1 MGTVRVVQEPLLQHM
16 ASDEIKR
23 RNETEKKRRDRFNSL
38 IDELAG
44 FICDRCKTK
53 RSKHKCSILKIT
65 KEYFL
70 EQEELAGQKTSQ
82 DPFGWEKP
90 DFLADDE
97 LCFVLQ
103 ESSRAFVFA
112 VDRESKIVYSSDSAL
127 NAVGYLPCQI
137 LQRSIYDFIHLQY
150 HFIFQGLLSNFLI
163 SSVGDTKVSQRFEPF
178 LCYFCRGPYAQE
190 KGFEAVI
197 CHGTIFKNLQPDEG
211 QTLEDSHYILV
222 LAKPLN
228 RVSTNTTL
236 VCSDGPQTKFTARIC
251 VVGKYEYL
259 DKRVVSVLGFF
270 PSELIG
276 NSFFDYCH
284 PEDLENLAEYCEI
297 LLMTGRLATCYYRQ
311 LTKAQS
317 WIWLRSLFDLSYSD
331 WSSKPQAITCL
342 SWVVHH
348 EEVCARHEDILASD
362 RVRFEQIRAAHQN
375 ANCKLISSPSSNQS
389 PESAWPGVT
398 SGRTIGSERE
408 ISKVNRVTSTIVSDV
423 QSDNNINKLTTNEMV
438 DFQGFLARLQFPEKL
453 TTAQENAHLLLTGM
467 YKDLLNTIKKQNEEL
482 ESIQKQLK
490 VEGELRDLLETLE
503 EVKARNDMKEEYAVT
518 SKIMEKFEEI
528 RNECTGTRAEKPLA
542 GSYELC
548 RKRLEEIRGDKRV
561 RKRQDATVNDV
572 QTAELFSDLFGQ
584 QNIYSLLHKD
594 QQQSQLRVHDEDIF
608 FDQAKS
614 LQNQGQQFQMQE
626 QVLTEQLHSAQ
637 NLPQQ
642 RQRDRN
648 GNILPQA
655 EQELVLEIPNNQQQT
670 EHRIE
675 SWDFP
680 PAQSSTIFPFD
691 LSLLSVPNSA
701 AFPMYPPEEH

>member
-1 MGTVRVVQEPLLQHM
+1 M

-44 FICDRCKTK
+44 FISDRCETK

-70 EQEELAGQKTSQ
+70 EQEELAAQKTTQ
-82 DPFGWEKP
+82 DPFGCGKH
-90 DFLADDE
+90 DFLTDDE

-112 VDRESKIVYSSDSAL
+112 VDRESKIVYASDSAL
-127 NAVGYLPCQI
+127 NAVGYLPSQI
-137 LQRSIYDFIHLQY
+137 LQRSIYDLIHLQY
-150 HFIFQGLLSNFLI
+150 HFIFQGLFNFLTAP
-163 SSVGDTKVSQRFEPF
+163 VDDTKFSQRFEPF
-178 LCYFCRGPYAQE
+178 LCYFCRGPHAQE
-190 KGFEAVI
+190 NGFEAVS
-197 CHGTIFKNLQPDEG
+197 CQGTIFKKLPLDEG

-228 RVSTNTTL
+228 RVSTNMTL

-259 DKRVVSVLGFF
+259 DRRVASVLGFV

-284 PEDLENLAEYCEI
+284 PEDLENLTEYCEV

-362 RVRFEQIRAAHQN
+362 RVRFEQIRAVHQN
-375 ANCKLISSPSSNQS
+375 ASSKLISSPSSNQV

-398 SGRTIGSERE
+398 NGRTITSERE

-423 QSDNNINKLTTNEMV
+423 QSDNNDNKLTTNELV
-438 DFQGFLARLQFPEKL
+438 DFQGFLTRLQFPEQL
-453 TTAQENAHLLLTGM
+453 TTAQENAHLFLTGM
-467 YKDLLNTIKKQNEEL
+467 YTDLLNTMKKQTEEL

-490 VEGELRDLLETLE
+490 VGGELRDLLEKLE

-518 SKIMEKFEEI
+518 SKILEKFDVV
-528 RNECTGTRAEKPLA
+528 RNECTGTRAEKTLA

-548 RKRLEEIRGDKRV
+548 RKRLEEIRDDKCF
-561 RKRQDATVNDV
+561 RKRLDTAVNEV
-572 QTAELFSDLFGQ
+572 PTADLFSDLFGQ
-584 QNIYSLLHKD
+584 QNIHSPLQKD
-594 QQQSQLRVHDEDIF
+594 QQLLLRVHDENIF
-608 FDQAKS
+608 FDQDKS
-614 LQNQGQQFQMQE
+614 YQTEGQQFQMQQ
-626 QVLTEQLHSAQ
+626 QVLLEQLHSAP
-637 NLPQQ
+637 NLSQQ
-642 RQRDRN
+642 KPRDRN
-648 GNILPQA
+648 GNILPEA

-670 EHRIE
+670 ESRIE

-680 PAQSSTIFPFD
+680 LAQSSTIFPFD
-691 LSLLSVPNSA
+691 LSLLSTPNSA
-701 AFPMYPPEEH
+701 AFPTYPPEEH